1 MLKYIIIHTKKMNN
15 ILPDLFILL
24 NVQYTS
30 IYSSLLCNELPHKNN
45 LYRLSQDNLCYNIE
59 NAGIKFN
66 NKEGDILEIYL

>member
-15 ILPDLFILL
+15 ILTDLFILL